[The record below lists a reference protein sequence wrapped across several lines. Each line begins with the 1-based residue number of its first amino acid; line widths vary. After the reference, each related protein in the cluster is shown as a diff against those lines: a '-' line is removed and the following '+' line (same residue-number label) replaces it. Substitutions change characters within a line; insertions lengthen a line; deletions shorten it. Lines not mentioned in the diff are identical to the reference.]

1 MPLDKKALK
10 ARLLKRYSEQ
20 LDEIL
25 EQVDGD
31 KRLHLTEIEDMAL
44 QARQDVG
51 QSITEELAINE
62 SQKREVAVACPECR
76 KLMRYKGTKRKWIK
90 TRTGDVQVDRP
101 YYYCE
106 HCKTGHFPPRLGR

>member
-10 ARLLKRYSEQ
+10 ARLLKRYAEQ

-25 EQVDGD
+25 EQVDDD
-31 KRLHLTEIEDMAL
+31 KRLHLTEIEEMAL

-51 QSITEELAINE
+51 QSISEELATTE
-62 SQKREVAVACPECR
+62 SQKREVDVPCPECQ
-76 KLMRYKGTKRKWIK
+76 KLMRFKGTKKKWIK
-90 TRTGDVQVDRP
+90 TRTGDVQVERA

-106 HCKTGHFPPRLGR
+106 HCGTGHFPPG

>member
-1 MPLDKKALK
+1 MRLDKKALK

-20 LDEIL
+20 LDVIL
-25 EQVDGD
+25 EQVDAD

-51 QSITEELAINE
+51 RSITEELATSE
-62 SQKREVAVACPECR
+62 SQKREVDLPCAECE
-76 KLMRYKGTKRKWIK
+76 KLMRYKGIKPKWVK
-90 TRTGDVQVDRP
+90 TRTGDVQIERP

-106 HCKTGHFPPRLGR
+106 HCRTGHFPPG

>member
-20 LDEIL
+20 LDVIL
-25 EQVDGD
+25 EQVDD
-31 KRLHLTEIEDMAL
+31 NKRLHLTEIEELAL

-51 QSITEELAINE
+51 QSITGELVTTE
-62 SQKREVAVACPECR
+62 SQKREGDMPCPECQ
-76 KLMRYKGTKRKWIK
+76 KLMRYKGIKKKWVK
-90 TRTGDVQVDRP
+90 TRTGDVQVERP

-106 HCKTGHFPPRLGR
+106 HCRTGHFPPG